1 MKEKLFFHTLRLT
14 GVVRLYIMSQTGC
27 FAAGCMNFFS
37 GYSRHMAR
45 KKTRKPDQQMPASH
59 VANQQTVGLIL
70 AISRDEYG
78 AVPPRLAALFADVA
92 DLYAGRW
99 TSHEACAVTY
109 HNFSHA
115 LDVCLAAARMLSGWN
130 KVEQAQALD
139 EKYFQLGMA
148 AGLFHDTGYIK
159 DKGDHAGSGG
169 KFTLV
174 HVERGM
180 EIAREYLSR
189 KQWLPEE
196 VDAVCRIISI
206 TDYAKL
212 PDLVPL
218 FTDLR
223 LKTMAQMVATAD
235 LVAQMADTDYVQRI
249 DDLFAE
255 FKEVYKFEKRA
266 DLIKKGTKVYKT
278 VQEIKDGTIDF
289 YEQFVVPTLGKLG
302 RMDRYLTNFF
312 GDGRNPYQE
321 NIAANLSGH
330 LMDVRSQWRRLGD
343 ILTELGLATNDQIA
357 NALAKQQT
365 LATKKNGGPP
375 AKSFNTLIREH
386 LLPWFAARSQEGRC
400 LGDILMEMQAVE
412 PKSLAKGLL
421 AQMLPDSLYQSLS
434 PRELHFLLQAAILL
448 QNICKGPWILGVVL
462 EMANEILDCEAS
474 SILIADLDE
483 KEMLVAL
490 PTGPK
495 KNVAYGKGIAMDKGL
510 SGWVYRN
517 GQPARVSNV
526 SADARFDRGMDKN
539 IGFVTRSILAVPLH
553 VNGECI
559 GAVEALNKSDD
570 NFTTHDMNVLA
581 ILANMLANVM
591 VGVLCIQSH

>member
-1 MKEKLFFHTLRLT
+1 
-14 GVVRLYIMSQTGC
+14 
-27 FAAGCMNFFS
+27 
-37 GYSRHMAR
+37 MAR
-45 KKTRKPDQQMPASH
+45 KKIKKPDQQLPASH
-59 VANQQTVGLIL
+59 AANQQTVELIL
-70 AISRDEYG
+70 AIYREEYG
-78 AVPPRLAALFADVA
+78 KVPSSLAGLFSDAA

-99 TSHEACAVTY
+99 ASHEACAVTY
-109 HNFSHA
+109 HNFSHS

-130 KVEQAQALD
+130 KAEQAQALD

-148 AGLFHDTGYIK
+148 AGLFHDAGYIK
-159 DKGDHAGSGG
+159 NKGDHAGSGG
-169 KFTLV
+169 KFTLI
-174 HVERGM
+174 HVGRSM
-180 EIAREYLSR
+180 EISREYLSK
-189 KQWLPEE
+189 KQWPPED

-212 PDLVPL
+212 PDLDPL
-218 FTDLR
+218 FTDLK

-266 DLIKKGTKVYKT
+266 ELIKKGTKVYKT

-343 ILTELGLATNDQIA
+343 ILTELGLATNDQITS
-357 NALAKQQT
+357 ALARQQT
-365 LATKKNGGPP
+365 LAGPK
-375 AKSFNTLIREH
+375 ADSSKSFNVLLREH
-386 LLPWFAARSQEGRC
+386 LLPWFSARAQEGRC

-421 AQMLPDSLYQSLS
+421 AQMLPDSLYASLS
-434 PRELHFLLQAAILL
+434 PKELHFLLQAAILL

-495 KNVAYGKGIAMDKGL
+495 KNVVYGKGIAMDKGL

-517 GQPARVSNV
+517 GQPARVSNA

-539 IGFVTRSILAVPLH
+539 IDFVTRSILAVPLH

-570 NFTTHDMNVLA
+570 NFTNHDMNVLS

>member
-1 MKEKLFFHTLRLT
+1 M
-14 GVVRLYIMSQTGC
+14 LYIMSQPDILLPGTQKL
-27 FAAGCMNFFS
+27 FP
-37 GYSRHMAR
+37 GYTRYMAPKKI
-45 KKTRKPDQQMPASH
+45 KKTDRQIPADQA
-59 VANQQTVGLIL
+59 ANQLTVDLIL
-70 AISRDEYG
+70 AIASDEYG
-78 AVPPRLAALFADVA
+78 KIPPRLAALFSDVA

-99 TSHEACAVTY
+99 PSHEACAVTY

-130 KVEQAQALD
+130 KMEQAQSLN
-139 EKYFQLGMA
+139 EKYFLLGMA
-148 AGLFHDTGYIK
+148 AGLFHDAGYIK
-159 DKGDHAGSGG
+159 NKGDHAGSGG
-169 KFTLV
+169 KFTLI
-174 HVERGM
+174 HVGRGM
-180 EIAREYLSR
+180 EIAREYLTSN
-189 KQWLPEE
+189 QWQPDE
-196 VDAVCRIISI
+196 VEAVCRIISI
-206 TDYAKL
+206 TDYTNL
-212 PDLVPL
+212 PDLAPL
-218 FTDLR
+218 FADPK

-255 FKEVYKFEKRA
+255 FKEVYQFEKRA
-266 DLIKKGTKVYKT
+266 DLVKKGTKVYKT

-289 YEQFVVPTLGKLG
+289 YEKFVVPTLGKLG

-343 ILTELGLATNDQIA
+343 ILTDLGLASDEQITS
-357 NALAKQQT
+357 ALARQQT
-365 LATKKNGGPP
+365 LPGKKIDSQ
-375 AKSFNTLIREH
+375 KSFNILLREC
-386 LLPWFAARSQEGRC
+386 LLPWFAARFQEGRC

-421 AQMLPDSLYQSLS
+421 AQMLPDSLYESLS

-448 QNICKGPWILGVVL
+448 QNICKGPWIMEVVL

-474 SILIADLDE
+474 SILIADLEE
-483 KEMLVAL
+483 KEMRVAL

-495 KNVAYGKGIAMDKGL
+495 KNILYGKGIAMDKGL

-517 GQPARVSNV
+517 GQSARVSNA
-526 SADARFDRGMDKN
+526 SADARIDNGMDKN

-570 NFTTHDMNVLA
+570 NFTIHDMNVLT

-591 VGVLCIQSH
+591 VGVFRAIESLSQ

>member
-1 MKEKLFFHTLRLT
+1 
-14 GVVRLYIMSQTGC
+14 
-27 FAAGCMNFFS
+27 
-37 GYSRHMAR
+37 MAR
-45 KKTRKPDQQMPASH
+45 KKPSPPERQSPVYKAATKH
-59 VANQQTVGLIL
+59 TVALIL
-70 AISRDEYG
+70 DISREEYG
-78 AVPPRLAALFADVA
+78 EVPPRLAALFSDVA
-92 DLYAGRW
+92 DLYAGHW
-99 TSHEACAVTY
+99 PSHEACAVTY
-109 HNFSHA
+109 HNFSHS
-115 LDVCLAAARMLSGWN
+115 LDVCLAAARMLVGWN
-130 KVEQAQALD
+130 RVETAHPLD
-139 EKYFQLGMA
+139 KKYFQMGMA
-148 AGLFHDTGYIK
+148 AALFHDSGYIK
-159 DKGDHAGSGG
+159 KKGDLAGAGG

-174 HVERGM
+174 HVERSM
-180 EIAREYLSR
+180 EIAREYLKQ
-189 KQWLPEE
+189 KQWPPEE
-196 VDAVCRIISI
+196 VEAITRIISI

-218 FTDLR
+218 FKDLR
-223 LKTMAQMVATAD
+223 LKALAQMVATAD

-255 FKEVYKFEKRA
+255 FKEVYEFEDSKT
-266 DLIKKGTKVYKT
+266 LSQSGTKVYKT
-278 VQEIKDGTIDF
+278 VQEIKDGTIAF

-302 RMDRYLTNFF
+302 RMDRYLTIFF

-321 NIAANLSGH
+321 NITANLSDH
-330 LMDVRSQWRRLGD
+330 LMDVRSHWRRIGD
-343 ILTELGLATNDQIA
+343 ILTDLGLASSEQIA
-357 NALAKQQT
+357 SALAKQRT
-365 LATKKNGGPP
+365 LSTQENGPSAKN
-375 AKSFNTLIREH
+375 FNTLIREH
-386 LLPWFAARSQEGRC
+386 LLPWFTVRSQEGRC

-421 AQMLPDSLYQSLS
+421 AQMLPDSLYESLS

-495 KNVAYGKGIAMDKGL
+495 KNVVYGKGIAMDKGL

-526 SADARFDRGMDKN
+526 TADIRFDNGMDKN
-539 IGFVTRSILAVPLH
+539 IDFVTRSILAVPLH

-559 GAVEALNKSDD
+559 GALEALNKSDD
-570 NFTTHDMNVLA
+570 HFTQHDMNVLA
-581 ILANMLANVM
+581 ILANMLANVL
-591 VGVLCIQSH
+591 VGVLCLQTSH

>member
-1 MKEKLFFHTLRLT
+1 MP
-14 GVVRLYIMSQTGC
+14 
-27 FAAGCMNFFS
+27 
-37 GYSRHMAR
+37 R
-45 KKTRKPDQQMPASH
+45 KKTQKPVRPLPADQA
-59 VANQQTVGLIL
+59 ANQQTIALIL
-70 AISRDEYG
+70 AIAREEYG
-78 AVPPRLAALFADVA
+78 EIPPRLAALFADVA

-99 TSHEACAVTY
+99 PSHEACAVTY

-115 LDVCLAAARMLSGWN
+115 VDVCLAAARILSGWN
-130 KVEQAQALD
+130 KVEQAHPLD
-139 EKYFQLGMA
+139 EKHFRLGMA
-148 AGLFHDTGYIK
+148 AGLFHDAGYIK
-159 DKGDHAGSGG
+159 DKGDHAGLGG

-174 HVERGM
+174 HVERSM
-180 EIAREYLSR
+180 EIAREYLR
-189 KQWLPEE
+189 EKQWPEE
-196 VDAVCRIISI
+196 EVAAVCRIISI
-206 TDYAKL
+206 TDYPKS
-212 PDLVPL
+212 PDLAPL
-218 FTDLR
+218 FTDLK
-223 LKTMAQMVATAD
+223 LKTLAQMVATAD

-266 DLIKKGTKVYKT
+266 TLVKQGTKVYKS
-278 VQEIKDGTIDF
+278 VQEVKDGTIAF

-330 LMDVRSQWRRLGD
+330 LMDARSQWRRLGD
-343 ILTELGLATNDQIA
+343 ILTDLGLASSEEIA
-357 NALAKQQT
+357 AALAKQQT
-365 LATKKNGGPP
+365 LAGKNSG
-375 AKSFNTLIREH
+375 KNFNALLREH
-386 LLPWFAARSQEGRC
+386 LLPWIATRSQEGRC

-421 AQMLPDSLYQSLS
+421 AQMLPDSLYESLS
-434 PRELHFLLQAAILL
+434 PKELHFLLQAAILL

-474 SILIADLDE
+474 SILIADVE
-483 KEMLVAL
+483 GKEMLVAL

-495 KNVAYGKGIAMDKGL
+495 KNMVYGKGIAMDKGL

-526 SADARFDRGMDKN
+526 STDARFDRDMDKN
-539 IGFVTRSILAVPLH
+539 VGFVTRSILAVPLH

-570 NFTTHDMNVLA
+570 NFTKHDMNVLA

-591 VGVLCIQSH
+591 VGVLCIQANHG

>member
-1 MKEKLFFHTLRLT
+1 
-14 GVVRLYIMSQTGC
+14 
-27 FAAGCMNFFS
+27 
-37 GYSRHMAR
+37 MAR
-45 KKTRKPDQQMPASH
+45 KKSKKPDRQAAHQQI
-59 VANQQTVGLIL
+59 VELIF
-70 AISRDEYG
+70 AIAREEYG
-78 AVPPRLAALFADVA
+78 KVPPRLAALFADVA

-99 TSHEACAVTY
+99 SSHEACAVTY
-109 HNFSHA
+109 HNFGHS
-115 LDVCLAAARMLSGWN
+115 LNVCLAAARMLSGWN

-139 EKYFQLGMA
+139 GKYFQLGMA
-148 AGLFHDTGYIK
+148 AGLFHDAGYIK
-159 DKGDHAGSGG
+159 NKGDHAGAGG
-169 KFTLV
+169 KFTLI
-174 HVERGM
+174 HVERSM
-180 EIAREYLSR
+180 EIAREYLGR
-189 KQWLPEE
+189 KRWPAEE

-206 TDYAKL
+206 TDYTYL
-212 PDLVPL
+212 PDLAPL
-218 FTDLR
+218 FTDPR
-223 LKTMAQMVATAD
+223 LKALAQMVATAD

-266 DLIKKGTKVYKT
+266 ALAKKGTKVYKS
-278 VQEIKDGTIDF
+278 VQEIKDGTIAF

-357 NALAKQQT
+357 NALDKQQA
-365 LATKKNGGPP
+365 LVGKKTDSS
-375 AKSFNTLIREH
+375 KKFNLLIREH
-386 LLPWFAARSQEGRC
+386 ILPWFTARAQEGRC

-421 AQMLPDSLYQSLS
+421 AQMLPDSLYESLS
-434 PRELHFLLQAAILL
+434 PKELHFLLQAAILL

-483 KEMLVAL
+483 QEMLVAL

-495 KNVAYGKGIAMDKGL
+495 KNVVYGKGIAMDKGL

-526 SADARFDRGMDKN
+526 NADARFDHGMDKN
-539 IGFVTRSILAVPLH
+539 IDFVTRSILAVPLH

-591 VGVLCIQSH
+591 VGVLCLQSH

>member
-1 MKEKLFFHTLRLT
+1 M
-14 GVVRLYIMSQTGC
+14 
-27 FAAGCMNFFS
+27 
-37 GYSRHMAR
+37 HMAR
-45 KKTRKPDQQMPASH
+45 KKIRKTDRQLSPSQA
-59 VANQQTVGLIL
+59 ANQQTVGMIL
-70 AISRDEYG
+70 AIFLDEYG
-78 AVPPRLAALFADVA
+78 EIPPRLVTLFSDAAG
-92 DLYAGRW
+92 LYDGRW
-99 TSHEACAVTY
+99 SSHEACAVTY

-115 LDVCLAAARMLSGWN
+115 LDVCLASARMLSGWN
-130 KVEQAQALD
+130 RTESAQTLD
-139 EKYFQLGMA
+139 EKHFQLGMA
-148 AGLFHDTGYIK
+148 ASLFHDAGYIK
-159 DKGDHAGSGG
+159 NKGDHAGMGG

-174 HVERGM
+174 HVGRSM
-180 EIAREYLSR
+180 EIAREYLTH
-189 KQWLPEE
+189 KQWSPEE

-206 TDYAKL
+206 TDYTKL
-212 PDLVPL
+212 PDLASL
-218 FTDLR
+218 FTDIR
-223 LKTMAQMVATAD
+223 LKTLAQMVATAD

-255 FKEVYKFEKRA
+255 FKEVYEFENREA
-266 DLIKKGTKVYKT
+266 LAKKGAKVYKT

-289 YEQFVVPTLGKLG
+289 YEHFVVPTLGKLG

-343 ILTELGLATNDQIA
+343 ILTDLGLASNEQITK
-357 NALAKQQT
+357 ALAKQQS
-365 LATKKNGGPP
+365 LAEQKTDPS
-375 AKSFNTLIREH
+375 KSFNALLREQ
-386 LLPWFAARSQEGRC
+386 LLPWFAVRSQEGRC

-421 AQMLPDSLYQSLS
+421 AQMLPDSLYESLS
-434 PRELHFLLQAAILL
+434 PKELHFLLQAAILL

-474 SILIADLDE
+474 SILIAGLDE

-495 KNVAYGKGIAMDKGL
+495 KNVVYGKGIAMDKGL

-526 SADARFDRGMDKN
+526 SDDDRFDRAMDKN
-539 IGFVTRSILAVPLH
+539 IDFVTRSILAVPLH

-570 NFTTHDMNVLA
+570 NFTQHDMNVLA

-591 VGVLCIQSH
+591 VGVLCLQSNH

>member
-1 MKEKLFFHTLRLT
+1 MP
-14 GVVRLYIMSQTGC
+14 
-27 FAAGCMNFFS
+27 
-37 GYSRHMAR
+37 R
-45 KKTRKPDQQMPASH
+45 KKTKKTDRQIPA
-59 VANQQTVGLIL
+59 VQTANQQTVELIL
-70 AISRDEYG
+70 AIARDEYG
-78 AVPPRLAALFADVA
+78 NVPPGIAGLFSDVA

-99 TSHEACAVTY
+99 ASHEACAVTY

-115 LDVCLAAARMLSGWN
+115 LDVCLATARMLSGWN
-130 KVEQAQALD
+130 KAEQALEA
-139 EKYFQLGMA
+139 KHFQLGMA
-148 AGLFHDTGYIK
+148 AGLFHDAGYIK
-159 DKGDHAGSGG
+159 IKGDHEGAGG

-180 EIAREYLSR
+180 EIAREYLTR
-189 KQWLPEE
+189 KKWLPEE
-196 VDAVCRIISI
+196 VEAVCRMISV
-206 TDYAKL
+206 TDYAKM
-212 PDLVPL
+212 PDIAPL
-218 FTDLR
+218 FTDIR

-266 DLIKKGTKVYKT
+266 TLAKKGTKVYKT
-278 VQEIKDGTIDF
+278 VQEIKDGTIAF
-289 YEQFVVPTLGKLG
+289 YEQFVVPTLNKLG

-343 ILTELGLATNDQIA
+343 ILTELGLATNDQITD
-357 NALAKQQT
+357 ALAKQQILT
-365 LATKKNGGPP
+365 EKKTD
-375 AKSFNTLIREH
+375 ASKSFNVLMREH
-386 LLPWFAARSQEGRC
+386 LLPWFAARAQEGRC

-421 AQMLPDSLYQSLS
+421 AQMLPDSLYASLS

-495 KNVAYGKGIAMDKGL
+495 KNVVYGKGIAMDKGL

-526 SADARFDRGMDKN
+526 NADTRFDNGMDKN
-539 IGFVTRSILAVPLH
+539 IDFVTRSILAVPLH

-570 NFTTHDMNVLA
+570 DFTTHDMNVLA

-591 VGVLCIQSH
+591 VGVLCIQSN

>member
-1 MKEKLFFHTLRLT
+1 M
-14 GVVRLYIMSQTGC
+14 
-27 FAAGCMNFFS
+27 
-37 GYSRHMAR
+37 HMAR
-45 KKTRKPDQQMPASH
+45 KTSHTPARQRSAAQ
-59 VANQQTVGLIL
+59 VENLQTVELIL
-70 AISRDEYG
+70 TIARDEYG
-78 AVPPRLAALFADVA
+78 EIPPRLGGLFDDVA
-92 DLYAGRW
+92 ALYAGNW
-99 TSHEACAVTY
+99 PSHEACAVTY
-109 HNFSHA
+109 HNFNHA

-130 KVEQAQALD
+130 KAEPAHPLGQ
-139 EKYFQLGMA
+139 KYFQLGMA
-148 AGLFHDTGYIK
+148 AALFHDAGYIK
-159 DKGDHAGSGG
+159 DKGDQAGAGG

-174 HVERGM
+174 HVQRSM
-180 EIAREYLSR
+180 EIAREYLGQ
-189 KQWLPEE
+189 KQWPEE
-196 VDAVCRIISI
+196 EVEAVVRIISI
-206 TDYAKL
+206 TDYASL
-212 PDLVPL
+212 PDLAPL
-218 FTDLR
+218 FTEPR
-223 LKTMAQMVATAD
+223 LKIMAQMVATAD
-235 LVAQMADTDYVQRI
+235 LIAQMADIDYVRRI

-255 FKEVYKFEKRA
+255 FKEVYEFENHKTLA
-266 DLIKKGTKVYKT
+266 KKGTKVYKT

-289 YEQFVVPTLGKLG
+289 YEKFVLPTLTKLG

-321 NIAANLSGH
+321 NITANLSDH
-330 LMDVRSQWRRLGD
+330 LMDDRSQWRRIGD
-343 ILTELGLATNDQIA
+343 ILTDLGLASNKQIA
-357 NALAKQQT
+357 DALARQKS
-365 LATKKNGGPP
+365 LAGKKSGSTQ
-375 AKSFNTLIREH
+375 SFNALIREH
-386 LLPWFAARSQEGRC
+386 LLPWFTARSQEGRC

-421 AQMLPDSLYQSLS
+421 AQMLPDSLYESLS

-462 EMANEILDCEAS
+462 EMANEILGCEAS

-495 KNVAYGKGIAMDKGL
+495 KNAVYGKGIAMDKGL

-526 SADARFDRGMDKN
+526 NVDARFDDGMDKN

-559 GAVEALNKSDD
+559 GAVEALNKNDD
-570 NFTTHDMNVLA
+570 DFTTHDMNVLA

-591 VGVLCIQSH
+591 VGVLCIQANHG

>member
-1 MKEKLFFHTLRLT
+1 MP
-14 GVVRLYIMSQTGC
+14 
-27 FAAGCMNFFS
+27 
-37 GYSRHMAR
+37 R
-45 KKTRKPDQQMPASH
+45 KKTKKPARPLPADQA
-59 VANQQTVGLIL
+59 ANQQTIALIL
-70 AISRDEYG
+70 AIAREEYG
-78 AVPPRLAALFADVA
+78 EIPPRLAALFADVA

-99 TSHEACAVTY
+99 PSHEACAVTY

-115 LDVCLAAARMLSGWN
+115 VDVCLAAARILSGWN
-130 KVEQAQALD
+130 KVEQAQSLD

-148 AGLFHDTGYIK
+148 AGLFHDAGYIK
-159 DKGDHAGSGG
+159 DKGDHAGLGG

-174 HVERGM
+174 HVGRSM
-180 EIAREYLSR
+180 EIAREYLR
-189 KQWLPEE
+189 EKQWPDEE

-206 TDYAKL
+206 TDYPKL
-212 PDLVPL
+212 PDLAPL
-218 FTDLR
+218 FTDLK
-223 LKTMAQMVATAD
+223 LKTLAQMVATAD

-266 DLIKKGTKVYKT
+266 TLVKQGTKVYKS
-278 VQEIKDGTIDF
+278 VQEVKDGTIAF

-330 LMDVRSQWRRLGD
+330 LMDARSQWRRLGD
-343 ILTELGLATNDQIA
+343 ILTDLGLASSEEIA
-357 NALAKQQT
+357 AALAKQQT
-365 LATKKNGGPP
+365 LAGKNSG
-375 AKSFNTLIREH
+375 KNFNALLREH
-386 LLPWFAARSQEGRC
+386 LLPWIATRSQEGRC

-421 AQMLPDSLYQSLS
+421 AQMLPDSLYESLS
-434 PRELHFLLQAAILL
+434 PKELHFLLQAAILL

-474 SILIADLDE
+474 SILIADVE
-483 KEMLVAL
+483 GKEMLVAL

-495 KNVAYGKGIAMDKGL
+495 KNAVYGKGIAMDKGL

-526 SADARFDRGMDKN
+526 NVDARFDDGMDKN
-539 IGFVTRSILAVPLH
+539 IGFVPRSILAVPLH

-559 GAVEALNKSDD
+559 GAVEALNKNDD
-570 NFTTHDMNVLA
+570 DFTTHDMNVLA

-591 VGVLCIQSH
+591 VGVLCIQANHG